1 MATRS
6 SLARGALAMSFVGSS
21 VGVSD
26 ALVDAPLF
34 AAQGLRYAAAAV
46 LLLAVAR
53 LAGVR
58 VLAPTGAEWL
68 WLTGVAATGLVLFNV
83 AVVRGVEHAEPAV
96 IAVAVAGAPVVI
108 GLLGPVMERRAPR
121 AQLLVAAGVVTVGS
135 VLVEGTGATDAAGVG
150 WAAVALACEAGFTL
164 LALPVL
170 PRHGAWG
177 VSVHTVWIATVLL
190 AVLSLTTE
198 GHDAAS
204 RLERDDLLAVG
215 YLAIVVT
222 TVAFALW
229 YSTVAQLGSGRAAL
243 LCGVAPVA
251 AAAVG
256 IATTGHWPR
265 LLVWVG
271 LAVIAGGLAV
281 GLRGS
286 DDRSRDDRRERDLVL
301 EPAP

>member
-6 SLARGALAMSFVGSS
+6 SLIRGALAMSFVGSS

-34 AAQGLRYAAAAV
+34 AAQGLRYAAAAL

-53 LAGVR
+53 VAGVR
-58 VLAPTGAEWL
+58 VLAPAGVEWL
-68 WLTGVAATGLVLFNV
+68 WLVGVAASGLVLFNL

-96 IAVAVAGAPVVI
+96 IAVAVAGAPVAI
-108 GLLGPVMERRAPR
+108 GLLGPLLEGRAPR
-121 AQLLVAAGVVTVGS
+121 AELLVAAGVVTAGS

-170 PRHGAWG
+170 ARHGAWG

-190 AVLSLTTE
+190 AALSLTTE
-198 GHDAAS
+198 GHDAVS
-204 RLERDDLLAVG
+204 RLERDDVLAVG

-222 TVAFALW
+222 TAAFALW
-229 YSTVAQLGSGRAAL
+229 YSAVAQLGAGRAAL
-243 LCGVAPVA
+243 LCGIAPVA

-265 LLVWVG
+265 LLVWIG
-271 LAVIAGGLAV
+271 LAVIAAGLAI
-281 GLRGS
+281 GLRS
-286 DDRSRDDRRERDLVL
+286 ADDRGRDGRRERGVLL